1 MLLDERL
8 RAGHRN
14 ALTRFQPAQ
23 KGHYNM
29 TTTRRDFLTKTAAA
43 SGILATG
50 SASAA
55 LAGCA
60 AGDTPAVGDSAEAGA
75 GQRQA
80 ANPLR
85 ILILG
90 GTGFIGPHQVE
101 YALARG
107 HEVTLFNRGRTN
119 ANLFPEVEK
128 LVGDRE
134 SDLTAL
140 EGRSWDAVVDN
151 SATNAPHW
159 VEASA
164 NLLKDT
170 CERYIFVSTRSVY
183 ADTSRIPM
191 SIDAPV
197 WTHEL
202 AGVDPGAERLPYGLG
217 KALSEQIAR
226 DAFGED
232 RTIVFRPGLI
242 IGPGDPTDR
251 FTYWPVRIHR
261 GGEVLAPGDGTDP
274 VQIIDVRDFGD
285 WLVRMAEAGESGTY
299 NVVGPRTP
307 RPMAELLYGIRAVTT
322 AETTFTW
329 VDTDFAIN
337 AGLRPYGEMPVWR
350 PARDGA
356 EGFARFDL
364 TPEVEKGLTFRSLAD
379 TTAATLEFHFA
390 RPPERQATL
399 RAGVS
404 AEREREVLDLWRAY
418 RAGSMPSTDVG

>member
-1 MLLDERL
+1 ML
-8 RAGHRN
+8 
-14 ALTRFQPAQ
+14 
-23 KGHYNM
+23 
-29 TTTRRDFLTKTAAA
+29 A
-43 SGILATG
+43 SGAAT
-50 SASAA
+50 AA

-60 AGDTPAVGDSAEAGA
+60 PPDTPAPGSGAAGDS
-75 GQRQA
+75 QA
-80 ANPLR
+80 ANPLK

-119 ANLFPEVEK
+119 AHLFPEAEK

-134 SDLTAL
+134 NDLTAL
-140 EGRSWDAVVDN
+140 EGRSWDVVVDN

-191 SIDAPV
+191 TSDAPV
-197 WTHEL
+197 WTYEL
-202 AGVDPGAERLPYGLG
+202 ADVEPGAERLPYGLG

-329 VDTDFAIN
+329 VDTDFVID

-379 TTAATLEFHFA
+379 TTAATLEFHFSRTA
-390 RPPERQATL
+390 ERQAEVFNRL
-399 RAGVS
+399 S
-404 AEREREVLDLWRAY
+404 PEREAEVLAMWHAAQR
-418 RAGSMPSTDVG
+418 G

>member
-1 MLLDERL
+1 MET
-8 RAGHRN
+8 N
-14 ALTRFQPAQ
+14 
-23 KGHYNM
+23 
-29 TTTRRDFLTKTAAA
+29 RRDFLKTTAAA
-43 SGILATG
+43 GGALATG
-50 SASAA
+50 VGSLA
-55 LAGCA
+55 LTGCA
-60 AGDTPAVGDSAEAGA
+60 VGGDGPAMGSEDGGES
-75 GQRQA
+75 QA
-80 ANPLR
+80 ANPLK

-101 YALARG
+101 YALSRG

-119 ANLFPEVEK
+119 AQLFPEVEK

-140 EGRSWDAVVDN
+140 EGRSWDVVVDN

-183 ADTSRIPM
+183 ADTSRVPM
-191 SIDAPV
+191 TIDAPV

-202 AGVDPGAERLPYGLG
+202 AGVEPGAERLPYGLG

-232 RTIVFRPGLI
+232 RTIVMRPGLI

-285 WLVRMAEAGESGTY
+285 WLVRLAEARESGTY

-329 VDTDFAIN
+329 VDTDFVID

-379 TTAATLEFHFA
+379 TTAATLEFHFSRTA
-390 RPPERQATL
+390 ERQAEVFNRL
-399 RAGVS
+399 S
-404 AEREREVLDLWRAY
+404 PEREAEVLANWHASQR
-418 RAGSMPSTDVG
+418 G

>member
-1 MLLDERL
+1 MRT
-8 RAGHRN
+8 N
-14 ALTRFQPAQ
+14 
-23 KGHYNM
+23 
-29 TTTRRDFLTKTAAA
+29 RRDFLKTTAAA
-43 SGILATG
+43 GGTLAAGMG
-50 SASAA
+50 SLA

-60 AGDTPAVGDSAEAGA
+60 VDGDGPAAGSDDA
-75 GQRQA
+75 GQSRA
-80 ANPLR
+80 SNPLR

-101 YALARG
+101 YALSRG

-119 ANLFPEVEK
+119 AHLFPEVEK

-140 EGRSWDAVVDN
+140 EGRNWDVVVDN

-191 SIDAPV
+191 TTDAPV
-197 WTHEL
+197 WTYEL
-202 AGVDPGAERLPYGLG
+202 ADVEPGAERLPYGLG
-217 KALSEQIAR
+217 KAISEQIAR

-329 VDTDFAIN
+329 VDTDFAID

-379 TTAATLEFHFA
+379 TTAATLEFHFS
-390 RPPERQATL
+390 RTPERQAEL
-399 RAGVS
+399 RAGIS
-404 AEREREVLDLWRAY
+404 AEREAEVLAMWHASQQ
-418 RAGSMPSTDVG
+418 G

>member
-1 MLLDERL
+1 
-8 RAGHRN
+8 
-14 ALTRFQPAQ
+14 
-23 KGHYNM
+23 M
-29 TTTRRDFLTKTAAA
+29 TTTRRDFLTKTVAA
-43 SGILATG
+43 GGVLATG
-50 SASAA
+50 SGAA
-55 LAGCA
+55 VLAGCA
-60 AGDTPAVGDSAEAGA
+60 PDDSPAVGGSAEPGA
-75 GQRQA
+75 GQPQA

-101 YALARG
+101 YALSRG

-119 ANLFPEVEK
+119 AQLFPDVEK

-140 EGRSWDAVVDN
+140 EGRSWDVVVDN

-170 CERYIFVSTRSVY
+170 CESYIFVSTRSVY

-191 SIDAPV
+191 TSDAPV

-202 AGVDPGAERLPYGLG
+202 AGVEPGAERLPYGLG

-307 RPMAELLYGIRAVTT
+307 RPMTELLYGIRAVTT

-329 VDTDFAIN
+329 VDTDFVIN

-379 TTAATLEFHFA
+379 TTAATLEFHFS
-390 RPPERQATL
+390 RPPERQAAL
-399 RAGVS
+399 RAGVG

-418 RAGSMPSTDVG
+418 RGSGG